1 MFDSLTDREIEI
13 LAMLAKGLSNKTIGA
28 HIYVSE
34 NTIKYHLRSMFSK
47 LRVRNWTEATNVA
60 IRYGII

>member
-1 MFDSLTDREIEI
+1 
-13 LAMLAKGLSNKTIGA
+13 MLAKGLSNKTIGA